1 MKYRFFRLLFL
12 VSLICLRG
20 NLQGQEITVLP
31 GNFYRDDKDLTARIE
46 PVRNENGQT
55 CALLK
60 VVTTETGFHFFPDGV
75 GLCRDVEGH
84 PAEIWVWLAPGTRRI
99 TITHSQLG
107 QLRDYEFPEVLQSAM
122 VYVMRLTTGRVQT
135 VVEESVR
142 ENWLALTVNP
152 PDAAVKI
159 DGKLIVPQNG
169 QYQKIYALGEHAY
182 EAFCDM
188 YHPEMGTFT
197 IVPDSTTTLVVDLR
211 PNYGY
216 LKVESEPED
225 GAVVF
230 VDGRRVGTTPY
241 MSDRLPAST
250 YTVQV
255 AKEMFEDAMSQNV
268 PVGDGQTSFVTLSQ
282 LPDFAAP
289 HFVCSDAKAEIWVNG
304 ELKGVGQWSGRL
316 PAGAYKVEARRPS
329 HVPTTQ
335 SLRLENGDNGEIRLE
350 SPIPIYGQINVS
362 CVPMNAMIVL
372 DGSKVGTTPKLLK
385 NVLIGRHSVEV
396 GKQGY
401 KSEVFDVDVEEGKTL
416 ELEVTLVE
424 EAPVRA
430 KVSDSHPQEGMPSAV
445 TPEKVRMPNR
455 LLFTFNTAFSILPQ
469 WSFGLRVGMVRK
481 WGWNVSLMTNFDYR
495 CFGAEEPDKGEILVL
510 DQRKD
515 TRIGATAGVLWHPAE
530 PVLILLNVG
539 YGYRGVCYRR
549 LSDSNYY
556 LYSPNTLQGIES
568 SLGIILQVRGVVL
581 SFEAVN
587 INFKYGE
594 LKLGIGGLVRLK
606 K

>member
-1 MKYRFFRLLFL
+1 MKHRFFRLLFL
-12 VSLICLRG
+12 VSLICLWG

-31 GNFYRDDKDLTARIE
+31 GDFYRDDKDLTARIE
-46 PVRNENGQT
+46 PVKNENDQT

-60 VVTTETGFHFFPDGV
+60 VVTTEVGFHFFPDGV

-107 QLRDYEFPEVLQSAM
+107 QLRDYEFPEVLQSAT

-159 DGKLIVPQNG
+159 DGKLIVLQNG
-169 QYQKIYALGEHAY
+169 QYQKIYTLGEHAY

-197 IVPDSTTTLVVDLR
+197 IGTDSTTSLVVELR

-216 LKVESEPED
+216 LKVESKPED
-225 GAVVF
+225 GAAVF
-230 VDGRRVGTTPY
+230 VDGRMVGTTPY
-241 MSDRLPAST
+241 MSDRLPVGT

-255 AKEMFEDAMSQNV
+255 AKEMFEDAMAQNV
-268 PVGDGQTSFVTLSQ
+268 TVGEGQTSFVTLSQ
-282 LPDFAAP
+282 LPDFAEP
-289 HFVCSDAKAEIWVNG
+289 RFVCADPEAEIWVNG
-304 ELKGVGQWSGRL
+304 EQKGLGHWSGRL

-329 HVPTTQ
+329 HVSTTQ
-335 SLRLENGDNGEIRLE
+335 SLRLENGDNGEIRVV

-362 CVPMNAMIVL
+362 CVPMNATIVV

-385 NVLIGRHSVEV
+385 NVLIGRHTVEV

-401 KSEVFDVDVEEGKTL
+401 KPEILDVEVEEGKTL
-416 ELEVTLVE
+416 ELEVSLEE
-424 EAPVRA
+424 EAPVKQEVVA
-430 KVSDSHPQEGMPSAV
+430 PQSQEVAGHSAV
-445 TPEKVRMPNR
+445 TEKVKVCNKV
-455 LLFTFNTAFSILPQ
+455 LFTLNAAFCIRPQ

-481 WGWNVSLMTNFDYR
+481 WGWNVSLMTNFNYK
-495 CFGAEEPDKGEILVL
+495 CFGAGEPEKGEILVL
-510 DQRKD
+510 NQRKT

-530 PVLILLNVG
+530 PVLVLLNVG
-539 YGYRGVCYRR
+539 YGYRGVCYQR
-549 LSDSNYY
+549 LSDNKYY
-556 LYSPNTLQGIES
+556 LYAPHTVQGVEGSIG
-568 SLGIILQVRGVVL
+568 LVLQVRGFVL

-594 LKLGIGGLVRLK
+594 FKLGIGGLVRLK